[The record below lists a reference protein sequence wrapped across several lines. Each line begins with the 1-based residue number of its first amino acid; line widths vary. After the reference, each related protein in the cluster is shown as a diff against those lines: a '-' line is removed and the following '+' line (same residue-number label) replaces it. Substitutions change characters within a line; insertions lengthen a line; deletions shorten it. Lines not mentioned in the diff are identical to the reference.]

1 VFIIPIGFVYPSWN
15 LSLDIIKCIRLF
27 FIMTTHRLKNSAVAE
42 TSLPDIV
49 LKGIN
54 THNLRNISVCIP
66 RNRFVVLTGVSGSG
80 KSSLAFDTLYA
91 EGHRRYVESLS
102 AYVRQFLERMPRPDI
117 ESVEGIAPAI
127 AIEQKP
133 IPKNPRSTV
142 GTVSEIYDY
151 LRLLYAR
158 IGKIYSRDTNELV
171 LKHTPDD
178 VSFQAGFFDEGTK
191 FYVGFLFPSHQDRDH
206 HSCSVEDEIANLLK
220 KGFFRVVAGD
230 ELLDLNSEQSCKRVL
245 EMPKSERS
253 ALLVLVDRFVAKHD
267 DKVFSRVSQAA
278 ESCFNESGGYAVLKV
293 MGGKTYLFSDRL
305 ELNGIEYQEPSPQLF
320 AFNSPIGA
328 CTTCQGFGRIAG
340 IDEDA
345 VVPDKSLTIE
355 EGAIACWNSEKY
367 RWNLKQL
374 LAVAPTLGVPLDVPY
389 EKLSYAHKE
398 IIWKGLPDERYKG
411 IRPFFA
417 EIEKDAGYKM
427 HYRVFL
433 SRYRGYAICPDCE
446 GSRLNPDAR
455 LVRVSGCH
463 IGEVSRMNISEADEF
478 FRNLDISPFDRKV
491 ADVVLQEIIKRLGYL
506 LDVGLNY
513 LSLDRLTHTL
523 SGGEFQ
529 RINLSTS
536 LGSPLVGAIYILDE
550 PSIGLHQSDSARL
563 ITLLRRL
570 RDLGNTVVVV
580 EHDREIIEAA
590 DEVIDLGPYAGRLGG
605 EVVFHGSVAA
615 MKESGDSLTAEYL
628 QGKKRIA
635 VPQLRRNPD
644 FTSCIE
650 IIGAMQNNLKNI
662 DVRFPLGVL
671 TCVTG
676 VSGSGKSTLVN
687 DILNKGIMKV
697 KVGLKES
704 VGTHRSI
711 LGTWLVDRVEHVDQS
726 PIGKSSRSN
735 PVTYLKIFDDI
746 RTLFAQTKDARQKGL
761 KAGYFSFNIPGGRCE
776 TCAGEGSV
784 HIEMQFLADIEALC
798 EDCNGLRY
806 KPETLEVKYQGLS
819 IAEVLDITVEEAI
832 VFFRNEKG
840 IARKLMVLDEVGL
853 GYIRLGQSS
862 STLSGGEAQRLKLAS
877 FIVRAD
883 VEHTLFIFDEP
894 TTGLHFEDINK
905 LIKCFEK
912 LLDQHNT
919 LVVIE
924 HNPDIIMQADW
935 VIDLGPGAGDKGGS
949 IVAEG
954 TPEEIALVEHSLTG
968 RYLKPS
974 FER

>member
-1 VFIIPIGFVYPSWN
+1 
-15 LSLDIIKCIRLF
+15 
-27 FIMTTHRLKNSAVAE
+27 MTTQRLSNSAEAE

-54 THNLRNISVCIP
+54 THNLANISVCIP

-178 VSFQAGFFDEGTK
+178 VSLQAGFFEEGTK
-191 FYVGFLFPSHQDRDH
+191 FYVGFLFPAHEDAGH
-206 HSCSVEDEIANLLK
+206 HLCSVQDEIANLLK
-220 KGFFRVVAGD
+220 KGFFRVVSG
-230 ELLDLNSEQSCKRVL
+230 EEILDLNVEGACKRL
-245 EMPKSERS
+245 LDMPKAERS
-253 ALLVLVDRFVAKHD
+253 NVLVLVDRFIAKND
-267 DKVFSRVSQAA
+267 EKVFSRISQAA
-278 ESCFNESGGYAVLKV
+278 ESCFNESGGYAALKV
-293 MGGKTYLFSDRL
+293 VGGKTYLFSDRL

-340 IDEDA
+340 IDENI
-345 VVPDKSLTIE
+345 VVPDKSLSIE

-367 RWNLKQL
+367 RWHLRQL
-374 LAVAPTLGVPLDVPY
+374 LSVAPSLGIPLDEPY
-389 EKLSYAHKE
+389 EKLSFAHKD
-398 IIWKGLPDERYKG
+398 IIWKGLGDERFKG

-417 EIEKDAGYKM
+417 EIEKESGYKM
-427 HYRVFL
+427 HFRVFL
-433 SRYRGYAICPDCE
+433 SRYRGYAVCPDCE

-455 LVRVSGCH
+455 LVRVSGRH
-463 IGEVSRMNISEADEF
+463 IGDVTRMNIAEASEF
-478 FRNLDISPFDRKV
+478 FRNLEISPFDRKV
-491 ADVVLQEIIKRLGYL
+491 AEAILQEIIKRLGYL

-513 LSLDRLTHTL
+513 LTLDRLTHTL

-550 PSIGLHQSDSARL
+550 PSIGLHQCDSQRL

-605 EVVFHGSVAA
+605 EVVFHGSVAE
-615 MKESGDSLTAEYL
+615 MKRSGSSLTAEYL
-628 QGKKRIA
+628 KGTKCIP
-635 VPQLRRNPD
+635 VPKVRRTPD
-644 FTSCIE
+644 FAACIE
-650 IIGAMQNNLKNI
+650 ITGAMQNNLKNI
-662 DVRFPLGVL
+662 DVRFPLNVM

-687 DILNKGIMKV
+687 DILNKGIMKE
-697 KVGLKES
+697 KVGLKEQ

-711 LGTWLVDRVEHVDQS
+711 SGAWMVDRVEHVDQS

-746 RTLFAQTKDARQKGL
+746 RTLFSQTKEAKSRGW

-798 EDCNGLRY
+798 EDCSGLRY
-806 KPETLEVKYQGLS
+806 KQETLEVHYRGLS
-819 IAEVLDITVEEAI
+819 IAAVLDLTVEEAI
-832 VFFRNEKG
+832 TFFSDEKA
-840 IARKLMVLDEVGL
+840 IARKLMVLEEVGL

-877 FIVRAD
+877 FIAHAD
-883 VEHTLFIFDEP
+883 SAHKLFIFDEP

-905 LIKCFEK
+905 LILCFEK
-912 LLDQHNT
+912 LLEQNNT
-919 LVVIE
+919 LVIIE

-949 IVAEG
+949 LVAEG
-954 TPEEIALVEHSLTG
+954 TPEEIAAMDHSITG
-968 RYLKPS
+968 RYLKS
-974 FER
+974 LIRS

>member
-1 VFIIPIGFVYPSWN
+1 
-15 LSLDIIKCIRLF
+15 
-27 FIMTTHRLKNSAVAE
+27 MTTLRLNNSALAE

-54 THNLRNISVCIP
+54 THNLRNISVSIP
-66 RNRFVVLTGVSGSG
+66 RNKFVVFTGVSGSG

-171 LKHTPDD
+171 LRHTPDD
-178 VSFQAGFFDEGTK
+178 VSLQAGFFDEGTK
-191 FYVGFLFPSHQDRDH
+191 FYAGFFFPAHEDAGH
-206 HSCSVEDEIANLLK
+206 HTCSVEDEIANLLK
-220 KGFFRVVAGD
+220 KGFFRVVAG
-230 ELLDLNSEQSCKRVL
+230 EEILDLNQEAACTRVVK
-245 EMPKSERS
+245 MATAERTT
-253 ALLVLVDRFVAKHD
+253 LLVLVDRFVARD
-267 DKVFSRVSQAA
+267 DEKVFSRVSQAA

-293 MGGKTYLFSDRL
+293 VGGKTYLFSDRL

-328 CTTCQGFGRIAG
+328 CTTCQGFGRIGG

-345 VVPDKSLTIE
+345 VVPDKSLSIE

-367 RWNLKQL
+367 RWNLQAL
-374 LAVAPTLGVPLDVPY
+374 LEFADVLGIPADKPY
-389 EKLSYAHKE
+389 EKLSFKQKE
-398 IIWKGLPDERYKG
+398 IVWKGTSDGRYEG
-411 IRPFFA
+411 IWPFFA
-417 EIEKDAGYKM
+417 EIEKEAGYKM

-433 SRYRGYAICPDCE
+433 SRYRGYATCPDCE

-455 LVRVSGCH
+455 LVRVSGRH
-463 IGEVSRMNISEADEF
+463 ISEVARMNIADASDF
-478 FRNLDISPFDRKV
+478 FRNLNISPFDRKV
-491 ADVVLQEIIKRLGYL
+491 AEVVLQEIIKRLGYL

-513 LSLDRLTHTL
+513 LTLDRLTHTL

-550 PSIGLHQSDSARL
+550 PSIGLHQSDSSRL
-563 ITLLRRL
+563 ITLLRKL

-590 DEVIDLGPYAGRLGG
+590 DEVIDLGPFAGRLGG

-615 MKESGDSLTAEYL
+615 MKESGTSLTAQYL
-628 QGKKRIA
+628 NGMKEIA
-635 VPQLRRNPD
+635 VPVVRRTVD
-644 FTSCIE
+644 FSSCIE
-650 IIGAMQNNLKNI
+650 ITGAMQNNLKNI
-662 DVRFPLGVL
+662 DVRFPLGVM

-687 DILNKGIMKV
+687 DILNKGIMKD
-697 KVGLKES
+697 KVGLKEK

-711 LGTWLVDRVEHVDQS
+711 SGGWLVDRVEHVDQS

-746 RTLFAQTKDARQKGL
+746 RTLFSQTKDARQRGL

-784 HIEMQFLADIEALC
+784 HIEMQFLADIDAVC

-806 KPETLEVKYQGLS
+806 KAETLEVKYNGLS
-819 IAEVLDITVEEAI
+819 IAEVLALTVEEAI
-832 VFFRNEKG
+832 TFFSKEKA
-840 IARKLMVLDEVGL
+840 IARKLLVLDEVGL
-853 GYIRLGQSS
+853 GYIKLGQSS

-877 FIVRAD
+877 FIAHAD
-883 VEHTLFIFDEP
+883 TAHTLFIFDEP
-894 TTGLHFEDINK
+894 TTGLHFEDIKK
-905 LIKCFEK
+905 LICCFEK
-912 LLDQHNT
+912 LLEQKNT
-919 LVVIE
+919 LVIIE

-949 IVAEG
+949 LVAEG
-954 TPEEIALVEHSLTG
+954 TPEEIALRTDSLTG
-968 RYLKPS
+968 RYLQPS
-974 FER
+974 LER

>member
-1 VFIIPIGFVYPSWN
+1 MI
-15 LSLDIIKCIRLF
+15 
-27 FIMTTHRLKNSAVAE
+27 THRLKNSACAE
-42 TSLPDIV
+42 TSLPDVV
-49 LKGIN
+49 LKGIK

-66 RNRFVVLTGVSGSG
+66 RNKFVVLTGVSGSG

-178 VSFQAGFFDEGTK
+178 VSLQAGFFEEGTK
-191 FYVGFLFPSHQDRDH
+191 FYAGFFFPAHQDAGH
-206 HSCSVEDEIANLLK
+206 HNCSVQDEIANLLK
-220 KGFFRVVAGD
+220 KGFFRIVAGED
-230 ELLDLNSEQSCKRVL
+230 ILDLNQEASRKRLL
-245 EMPKSERS
+245 EMPLSERS
-253 ALLVLVDRFVAKHD
+253 ALLVLVDRFVARRHD
-267 DKVFSRVSQAA
+267 EKVFSRVSQAA

-293 MGGKTYLFSDRL
+293 VGGKSYLFSDRL

-345 VVPDKSLTIE
+345 VVPDKSLSIE
-355 EGAIACWNSEKY
+355 EGAIVCWNSEKY
-367 RWNLKQL
+367 RLNLIEL
-374 LAVAPTLGVPLDVPY
+374 LDYSDQMGVPLNVPY
-389 EKLSYAHKE
+389 EKLSYAQKE
-398 IIWKGLPDERYKG
+398 VIWKGLPDGSYSG
-411 IRPFFA
+411 IRSFFKQL
-417 EIEKDAGYKM
+417 ESEAGYKM

-433 SRYRGYAICPDCE
+433 SRYRGYATCPDCE

-455 LVRVSGCH
+455 LVRVSGRN
-463 IGEVSRMNISEADEF
+463 IGEVSRMNITEAFEF
-478 FRNLDISPFDRKV
+478 FRNLDISSFDRKV
-491 ADVVLQEIIKRLGYL
+491 AEVILQEIIKRLGYL

-563 ITLLRRL
+563 ITLLRKL

-590 DEVIDLGPYAGRLGG
+590 DEVIDLGPYAGHLGG
-605 EVVFHGSVAA
+605 DVVFHGSVAE
-615 MKESGDSLTAEYL
+615 MKESGTSLTAQYMN
-628 QGKKRIA
+628 GIKRIP
-635 VPQLRRNPD
+635 VPQLRRKPD
-644 FTSCIE
+644 FNSCIK
-650 IIGAMQNNLKNI
+650 ITGAMQNNLKNI
-662 DVRFPLGVL
+662 DVSFPLGIM

-687 DILNKGIMKV
+687 DILNKGIMKE
-697 KVGLKES
+697 KVGMKEN

-711 LGTWLVDRVEHVDQS
+711 SGVRFVDRVEHVDQS

-746 RTLFAQTKDARQKGL
+746 RNLFAQTIDARQKGL

-784 HIEMQFLADIEALC
+784 HIEMQFLADIDAVC
-798 EDCNGLRY
+798 EDCGGLRY
-806 KPETLEVKYQGLS
+806 KHDTLEVKYQGMS
-819 IAEVLDITVEEAI
+819 IADVLDMTVEEAI
-832 VFFRNEKG
+832 SFFCNEKG

-877 FIVRAD
+877 FIAHAD
-883 VEHTLFIFDEP
+883 TAHTLFIFDEP

-905 LIKCFEK
+905 LICCFEK
-912 LLDQHNT
+912 LLEQKNT

-924 HNPDIIMQADW
+924 HNPDIIKQADW
-935 VIDLGPGAGDKGGS
+935 VIDLGPGAGDKGGF

-954 TPEEIALVEHSLTG
+954 TPEEIALCEESLTG
-968 RYLKPS
+968 RYIKELVLNLD
-974 FER
+974 

>member
-1 VFIIPIGFVYPSWN
+1 
-15 LSLDIIKCIRLF
+15 
-27 FIMTTHRLKNSAVAE
+27 MTSHMPGNSVVAE
-42 TSLPDIV
+42 TTLPDIV

-66 RNRFVVLTGVSGSG
+66 RNKLVVLTGVSGSG

-178 VSFQAGFFDEGTK
+178 VSFQAGFFEDGTK
-191 FYVGFLFPSHQDRDH
+191 FYAGFFFPAHQDAVH
-206 HSCSVEDEIANLLK
+206 HSCSVQDEIANLLK
-220 KGFFRVVAGD
+220 KGFFRVVAG
-230 ELLDLNSEQSCKRVL
+230 EETLDLNLAAACKRVA
-245 EMPKSERS
+245 EMPLSERS
-253 ALLVLVDRFVAKHD
+253 TLLVLVDRFVARHD
-267 DKVFSRVSQAA
+267 EKVFSRVSQAA

-293 MGGKTYLFSDRL
+293 VGGKTYLFSDRL

-345 VVPDKSLTIE
+345 VVPDKSLTLE

-367 RWNLKQL
+367 RWNLML
-374 LAVAPTLGVPLDVPY
+374 LLEYADDMGVPIRVPY
-389 EKLSYAHKE
+389 EKLSYVQKE
-398 IIWKGLPDERYKG
+398 MVWKGMADGRYSG
-411 IRPFFA
+411 IRQFFS

-433 SRYRGYAICPDCE
+433 SRYRGYAICPDCD

-455 LVRVSGCH
+455 LVRVSGRH
-463 IGEVSRMNISEADEF
+463 IGEVSRMNIDEASNF
-478 FRNLDISPFDRKV
+478 FRSLDISPFDRKV
-491 ADVVLQEIIKRLGYL
+491 AEVILEEIIKRLGYL

-550 PSIGLHQSDSARL
+550 PSIGLHQSDSVRL
-563 ITLLRRL
+563 ITLLRKL

-590 DEVIDLGPYAGRLGG
+590 DEIIDLGPYAGRLGG
-605 EVVFHGSVAA
+605 DVVFHGSVAE
-615 MKESGDSLTAEYL
+615 MKESGTSLTAQYL
-628 QGKKRIA
+628 NGEKRIA
-635 VPQLRRNPD
+635 VPQVRRKPD
-644 FTSCIE
+644 FSSCIE
-650 IIGAMQNNLKNI
+650 ITGAMQNNLKNI
-662 DVRFPLGVL
+662 NVRFPLNVM

-687 DILNKGIMKV
+687 DILNKGIMKE

-704 VGTHRSI
+704 VGTHRS
-711 LGTWLVDRVEHVDQS
+711 LSGSWLVDRVEHVDQS

-746 RTLFAQTKDARQKGL
+746 RNLFALTRDAKQKGW

-784 HIEMQFLADIEALC
+784 HIEMQFLADIEAVC
-798 EDCNGLRY
+798 EDCCGLRY
-806 KPETLEVKYQGLS
+806 KSETLEVKYQGRS
-819 IAEVLDITVEEAI
+819 IAEVLDLTVEEAI
-832 VFFRNEKG
+832 TFFSNEKG
-840 IARKLMVLDEVGL
+840 IAKKLMVLDEVGL

-877 FIVRAD
+877 FIAHAD
-883 VEHTLFIFDEP
+883 TAHTLFIFDEP

-905 LIKCFEK
+905 LILCFEK
-912 LLDQHNT
+912 LLAQNNT

-924 HNPDIIMQADW
+924 HNPDIIIQADW
-935 VIDLGPGAGDKGGS
+935 VIDLGPGAGDKGGAL
-949 IVAEG
+949 VAEG
-954 TPEEIALVEHSLTG
+954 TPEEIALREDSLTG
-968 RYLKPS
+968 RYLKPAL
-974 FER
+974 ER

>member
-1 VFIIPIGFVYPSWN
+1 
-15 LSLDIIKCIRLF
+15 
-27 FIMTTHRLKNSAVAE
+27 MTTQRLGDSSTAG

-49 LKGIN
+49 LKGIT
-54 THNLRNISVCIP
+54 THNLRNITVRIP

-171 LKHTPDD
+171 LKHTLDD
-178 VSFQAGFFDEGTK
+178 LSLQTSFFDQGTK
-191 FYVGFLFPSHQDRDH
+191 FYAGFFFPSHEKSGSQH
-206 HSCSVEDEIANLLK
+206 CSTQDEIDNLLK
-220 KGFFRVVAGD
+220 KGFFRIVEDDKV
-230 ELLDLNSEQSCKRVL
+230 LDLNDEKVCRKL
-245 EMPKSERS
+245 LDMPAGERS
-253 ALLVLVDRFVAKHD
+253 NLLVLVDRFVAKPD
-267 DKVFSRVSQAA
+267 EKVYSRVSQAA
-278 ESCFNESGGYAVLKV
+278 ETCFNESGGHAVLKV
-293 MGGKTYLFSDRL
+293 VGGKTYLFSDRL

-328 CTTCQGFGRIAG
+328 CTACQGFGRIAG

-345 VVPDKSLTIE
+345 VVPDKSLSIS

-367 RWNLKQL
+367 RWNLRQL
-374 LAVAPTLGVPLDVPY
+374 ISVASSIGIPVDVPY
-389 EKLSYAHKE
+389 EKLSHAQKD
-398 IIWKGLPDERYKG
+398 IIWKGLGEERYKG
-411 IRPFFA
+411 VRPFFA

-433 SRYRGYAICPDCE
+433 SRYRGYATCPECD

-455 LVRVSGCH
+455 LVRVSGRT
-463 IGEVSRMNISEADEF
+463 IGDVTRMNIDEAHDF

-491 ADVVLQEIIKRLGYL
+491 AETVLQEIIKRLGYL

-513 LSLDRLTHTL
+513 LTLDRLTHSL

-550 PSIGLHQSDSARL
+550 PSIGLHQSDSERL
-563 ITLLRRL
+563 ITLLRKL
-570 RDLGNTVVVV
+570 RDLGNTVIVV

-590 DEVIDLGPYAGRLGG
+590 DEVIDLGPFAGRLGG
-605 EVVFHGSVAA
+605 ELVFHGSVEAL
-615 MKESGDSLTAEYL
+615 KSSGTSLTAQYL
-628 QGKKRIA
+628 SGLKRIA
-635 VPQLRRNPD
+635 LPELRRKPD
-644 FTSCIE
+644 FSSCIE
-650 IIGAMQNNLKNI
+650 IKGALQNNLKNI
-662 DVRFPLGVL
+662 DVRFPIGIM

-687 DILNKGIMKV
+687 DVLNRGILKEKT
-697 KVGLKES
+697 GLKEK
-704 VGTHRSI
+704 VGTHRS
-711 LGTWLVDRVEHVDQS
+711 LSGTWLVDKVEHVDQS

-735 PVTYLKIFDDI
+735 PATYLKIFDDI
-746 RTLFAQTKDARQKGL
+746 RQLFAQTKDAKMRGW

-776 TCAGEGSV
+776 ACAGEGSV
-784 HIEMQFLADIEALC
+784 RIEMQFLADIEAVC

-806 KPETLEVKYQGLS
+806 KQDTLDVKYRGRS
-819 IAEVLDITVEEAI
+819 IAEVLDMSIEEALE
-832 VFFRNEKG
+832 FFEGEKA
-840 IARKLMVLDEVGL
+840 ITKKLLVLDEVGL

-877 FIVRAD
+877 FIARAD

-894 TTGLHFEDINK
+894 TTGLHFDDINK
-905 LIKCFEK
+905 LISCFRK
-912 LLDQHNT
+912 LLEQNNT
-919 LVVIE
+919 LVIIE

-935 VIDLGPGAGDKGGS
+935 IIDLGPGAGDKGGE

-954 TPEEIALVEHSLTG
+954 TPEEVAAMEHSLTG
-968 RYLKPS
+968 RCLRS
-974 FER
+974 LMGE

>member
-1 VFIIPIGFVYPSWN
+1 MFHPNIPVKNTREST
-15 LSLDIIKCIRLF
+15 LQ
-27 FIMTTHRLKNSAVAE
+27 MTMQKSCTPAHRGA
-42 TSLPDIV
+42 LPDIV
-49 LKGIN
+49 LRGIA
-54 THNLRNISVCIP
+54 THNLRNITVRIP

-127 AIEQKP
+127 AIEQKA

-151 LRLLYAR
+151 LRLLFAR

-178 VSFQAGFFDEGTK
+178 VGLQASFFDEGTK
-191 FYVGFLFPSHQDRDH
+191 FYAGFFFPSHERNGH
-206 HSCSVEDEIANLLK
+206 RHSTVQEEIGNLLK
-220 KGFFRVVAGD
+220 KGFFRVVEGD
-230 ELLDLNSEQSCKRVL
+230 SVLDLNDERICRKVL
-245 EMPKSERS
+245 DMPAEERS
-253 ALLVLVDRFVAKHD
+253 HLLVLVDRFVAKND
-267 DKVFSRVSQAA
+267 EKVLSRVSQAA
-278 ESCFNESGGYAVLKV
+278 ETCFNESGGYAVLKV
-293 MGGKTYLFSDRL
+293 AGGKVFRFSDRL

-328 CTTCQGFGRIAG
+328 CTECQGFGRIAG
-340 IDEDA
+340 IDEDV
-345 VVPDKSLTIE
+345 VVPDKSLSIA

-367 RWNLKQL
+367 RWNLRQL
-374 LAVAPTLGVPLDVPY
+374 LKAAPAAGIPTDVPY
-389 EKLSYAHKE
+389 EKLSHIHKD
-398 IIWKGLPDERYKG
+398 IIWKGLGEDRYKG

-417 EIEKDAGYKM
+417 EIERDAGYKM

-433 SRYRGYAICPDCE
+433 SRYRGYATCPECE

-455 LVRVSGCH
+455 LVRVSGSS
-463 IGEVSRMNISEADEF
+463 IGEVTRMNIADAHEF
-478 FRNLDISPFDRKV
+478 FLNLDISPFDRKV
-491 ADVVLQEIIKRLGYL
+491 AEAVLQEITKRLGYL

-513 LSLDRLTHTL
+513 LTLDRLTHTL

-536 LGSPLVGAIYILDE
+536 LGSPLVGAVYILDE
-550 PSIGLHQSDSARL
+550 PSIGLHQSDSVRL
-563 ITLLRRL
+563 ISLLRKL
-570 RDLGNTVVVV
+570 RDLGNTVIVV

-590 DEVIDLGPYAGRLGG
+590 DEVIDLGPFAGRLGG
-605 EVVFHGSVAA
+605 ELVFQGTVDEMRA
-615 MKESGDSLTAEYL
+615 SGESLTAQYL
-628 QGKKRIA
+628 SGRKHIA
-635 VPQLRRNPD
+635 LPERRTAPD
-644 FTSCIE
+644 FSSCIE
-650 IIGAMQNNLKNI
+650 IRGALQNNLKNI
-662 DVRFPLGVL
+662 DVRFPLGIM

-687 DILNKGIMKV
+687 DILGKGIIKE
-697 KVGLKES
+697 KTGLKEK

-711 LGTWLVDRVEHVDQS
+711 TGTWLVDRVEQVDQS

-735 PVTYLKIFDDI
+735 PATYLKIFDDI
-746 RTLFAQTKDARQKGL
+746 RMLFAQTKDAKARGW

-784 HIEMQFLADIEALC
+784 HIEMQFLADIEAVC
-798 EDCNGLRY
+798 EECNGLRY
-806 KPETLEVKYQGLS
+806 KQETLEVKYRGRS
-819 IAEVLDITVEEAI
+819 IAEVLDMTIEEALE
-832 VFFRNEKG
+832 FFSGDKA
-840 IARKLMVLDEVGL
+840 IRKKLSVLDEVGL
-853 GYIRLGQSS
+853 SYVRLGQSS

-877 FIVRAD
+877 FIARAD

-894 TTGLHFEDINK
+894 TTGLHFDDINK
-905 LIKCFEK
+905 LNACFRK
-912 LLDQHNT
+912 LLDQGNT
-919 LVVIE
+919 LVIIE

-935 VIDLGPGAGDKGGS
+935 VIDLGPGAGDRGGE

-954 TPEEIALVEHSLTG
+954 TPEDVATNDRSLTG
-968 RYLKPS
+968 RCLKACLG
-974 FER
+974 R

>member
-1 VFIIPIGFVYPSWN
+1 
-15 LSLDIIKCIRLF
+15 
-27 FIMTTHRLKNSAVAE
+27 MTTKRLSNSVEAE

-54 THNLRNISVCIP
+54 THNLANISVCIP
-66 RNRFVVLTGVSGSG
+66 RNKFVVLTGVSGSG

-178 VSFQAGFFDEGTK
+178 VSLQAGFFEDGTK
-191 FYVGFLFPSHQDRDH
+191 FYVGFLFPSHEDAAH
-206 HSCSVEDEIANLLK
+206 HLCTVQEEIANLLK

-230 ELLDLNSEQSCKRVL
+230 EILDLNHEDACRRL
-245 EMPKSERS
+245 LDMTNAER
-253 ALLVLVDRFVAKHD
+253 AATLVLVDRFIAKND
-267 DKVFSRVSQAA
+267 EKVFSRVSQAA
-278 ESCFNESGGYAVLKV
+278 ESCFNESGGYAALKV
-293 MGGKTYLFSDRL
+293 VGGKTYLFSDKL

-340 IDEDA
+340 IDEDI
-345 VVPDKSLTIE
+345 VVPDKSLSIA

-367 RWNLKQL
+367 SWHLRQL
-374 LAVAPTLGVPLDVPY
+374 LAAAPSLGIPLDVPY
-389 EKLSYAHKE
+389 EKLSHLHKD
-398 IIWKGLPDERYKG
+398 IIWKGVGDERFKG
-411 IRPFFA
+411 IRPFFT
-417 EIEKDAGYKM
+417 EIEKEAGYKM
-427 HYRVFL
+427 HFRVFL
-433 SRYRGYAICPDCE
+433 SRYRGYAVCPDCE

-463 IGEVSRMNISEADEF
+463 IGEVTRMNIADASDF
-478 FRNLDISPFDRKV
+478 FKNLQISPFDRKV
-491 ADVVLQEIIKRLGYL
+491 VEAVVQEIIKRLGYL

-513 LSLDRLTHTL
+513 LTLDRLTHTL

-550 PSIGLHQSDSARL
+550 PSIGLHQSDSSRL

-605 EVVFHGSVAA
+605 EVVFHGSVAE
-615 MKESGDSLTAEYL
+615 MKSTGTSLTAEYL
-628 QGKKRIA
+628 NGTKSIPVPA
-635 VPQLRRNPD
+635 VRRTPD
-644 FTSCIE
+644 FSACIE
-650 IIGAMQNNLKNI
+650 IIGALQNNLKNI
-662 DVRFPLGVL
+662 DVRFPLSVM

-687 DILNKGIMKV
+687 DILNKGILKE
-697 KVGLKES
+697 KVGIKEK

-711 LGTWLVDRVEHVDQS
+711 SGTWMVDRVELVDQS

-746 RTLFAQTKDARQKGL
+746 RTLFSQTRDAKARGL

-784 HIEMQFLADIEALC
+784 HIEMQFLADIEAVC
-798 EDCNGLRY
+798 EDCDGLRY
-806 KPETLEVKYQGLS
+806 KKETLDIKHKGLS
-819 IAEVLDITVEEAI
+819 IAEVLDLTVEEAI
-832 VFFRNEKG
+832 TFFNDEKA

-877 FIVRAD
+877 FIAHAD
-883 VEHTLFIFDEP
+883 TAHTLFIFDEP

-905 LIKCFEK
+905 LILCFEK
-912 LLDQHNT
+912 LLEQKNT
-919 LVVIE
+919 LIIIE

-935 VIDLGPGAGDKGGS
+935 IIDLGPGAGDKGGS

-954 TPEEIALVEHSLTG
+954 TPEEIMAMDHSLTG
-968 RYLKPS
+968 RCLKPVL
-974 FER
+974 ER

>member
-1 VFIIPIGFVYPSWN
+1 
-15 LSLDIIKCIRLF
+15 
-27 FIMTTHRLKNSAVAE
+27 MTTHRLKNSAVAE

-54 THNLRNISVCIP
+54 THNLRNISVSIP
-66 RNRFVVLTGVSGSG
+66 RNKFVVFTGVSGSG

-171 LKHTPDD
+171 LRHTPDD
-178 VSFQAGFFDEGTK
+178 VSLQAGFFDEGTK
-191 FYVGFLFPSHQDRDH
+191 FYAGFFFPAHEDAGH
-206 HSCSVEDEIANLLK
+206 HTCSVEDEITNLLK
-220 KGFFRVVAGD
+220 KGFFRVVAGE
-230 ELLDLNSEQSCKRVL
+230 ELLDLNQEASCKRVV
-245 EMPKSERS
+245 EMANAERS
-253 ALLVLVDRFVAKHD
+253 TLLVLVDRFVARD
-267 DKVFSRVSQAA
+267 DEKVFSRISQAA

-293 MGGKTYLFSDRL
+293 VGGKTYLFSDRL

-328 CTTCQGFGRIAG
+328 CTTCQGFGRIGG

-345 VVPDKSLTIE
+345 VVPDKSLSIE

-367 RWNLKQL
+367 RWNLQAL
-374 LAVAPTLGVPLDVPY
+374 LEVADVLGIPADMPY
-389 EKLSYAHKE
+389 EKLSFKQKE
-398 IIWKGLPDERYKG
+398 IIWKGTSDGRYEG
-411 IRPFFA
+411 IWPFFA
-417 EIEKDAGYKM
+417 EIEKEAGYKM

-433 SRYRGYAICPDCE
+433 SRYRGYATCPDCE

-455 LVRVSGCH
+455 LVRVSGRH
-463 IGEVSRMNISEADEF
+463 ISEVARMNIADAADF
-478 FRNLDISPFDRKV
+478 FRNLNISPFDRKV
-491 ADVVLQEIIKRLGYL
+491 AEVVLQEIIKRLGYL

-513 LSLDRLTHTL
+513 LTLDRLTHTL

-563 ITLLRRL
+563 ITLLRKL

-590 DEVIDLGPYAGRLGG
+590 DEVIDLGPFAGRLGG
-605 EVVFHGSVAA
+605 EVVFHGSVEA
-615 MKESGDSLTAEYL
+615 MKESGTSLTARYL
-628 QGKKRIA
+628 NGMKRIA
-635 VPQLRRNPD
+635 VPIVRRTVD
-644 FTSCIE
+644 FSSCIE
-650 IIGAMQNNLKNI
+650 ITGAMQNNLKNI
-662 DVRFPLGVL
+662 DVRFPLGVM

-687 DILNKGIMKV
+687 DILNKGIMKE
-697 KVGLKES
+697 KVGLKEK

-711 LGTWLVDRVEHVDQS
+711 SGAWLVDRVEHVDQS

-746 RTLFAQTKDARQKGL
+746 RTIFAQTKDARQRGL

-784 HIEMQFLADIEALC
+784 HIEMQFLADIEAVC

-806 KPETLEVKYQGLS
+806 KAETLEVKYNGLS
-819 IAEVLDITVEEAI
+819 IAEVLALTVEEAI
-832 VFFRNEKG
+832 TFFSKERA
-840 IARKLMVLDEVGL
+840 IARKLLVLDEVGL
-853 GYIRLGQSS
+853 GYIKLGQSS

-877 FIVRAD
+877 FIAHAD
-883 VEHTLFIFDEP
+883 TAHTLFIFDEP

-905 LIKCFEK
+905 LISCFEK
-912 LLDQHNT
+912 LLEQKNT
-919 LVVIE
+919 LVIIE

-935 VIDLGPGAGDKGGS
+935 VIDLGPGAGDKGGGL
-949 IVAEG
+949 VAEG
-954 TPEEIALVEHSLTG
+954 TPEEIALRTDSLTG
-968 RYLKPS
+968 RYLHPS
-974 FER
+974 LER